1 MDTKWRLN
9 YNREKSLRKMS
20 FVVLTKSSNLT
31 EALVRITGGSARHQR
46 QRVEKLEHLLKRFP
60 TVELHKCSLEGGTKC
75 RYCLAERWDN
85 CKCLGRAFKVGYTTH
100 RYQLWAVIP
109 MDWEYSWIR

>member
-75 RYCLAERWDN
+75 RYCLAERGDN
-85 CKCLGRAFKVGYTTH
+85 CKCLGRAFTVDTTH

-109 MDWEYSWIR
+109 MDWEYSWIK